1 MDSRNVF
8 DRAERLSLP
17 GDRHAY
23 LERLDKDVVKASLDA
38 ERKKKHFR
46 EPACSVELAQSRQKV
61 SILKKCLSAIRTG
74 LDHRNILSHD
84 ITNAGLTIEIPS
96 TLQECSSQLRTAQKE
111 VRNIVS
117 TSFQRRDKERNEKI
131 RSLEESMATAD
142 KAHAALLRRLRRAEL
157 IKRLFDKLKTLR
169 ARGHQSGVTRIE
181 IPLHPNED
189 PKTCD
194 DWQTIDVPDE
204 IVHHIQARN
213 RKHFGQAHGTPFT
226 CEPLKTEMGFC
237 GDGPGSEALLQGQY
251 HSHPLSPQI
260 QLLLHH
266 LKLTDEMA
274 QLCSF
279 PTILHEEFVG
289 KLKAWRES
297 TTTSPPGMHLGHYK
311 SLIARH

>member
-1 MDSRNVF
+1 
-8 DRAERLSLP
+8 
-17 GDRHAY
+17 
-23 LERLDKDVVKASLDA
+23 
-38 ERKKKHFR
+38 
-46 EPACSVELAQSRQKV
+46 
-61 SILKKCLSAIRTG
+61 
-74 LDHRNILSHD
+74 
-84 ITNAGLTIEIPS
+84 
-96 TLQECSSQLRTAQKE
+96 
-111 VRNIVS
+111 
-117 TSFQRRDKERNEKI
+117 
-131 RSLEESMATAD
+131 MATAD

-181 IPLHPNED
+181 IPLHPSED

-297 TTTSPPGMHLGHYK
+297 TTTSPSGMHYTINPLSPDISTPMQYERTIRNRNRTRNRIQQ
-311 SLIARH
+311 LPQVTLR